1 MEKWEQ
7 SPGSGYGG
15 GGGTLE
21 DLAAPGRGHPMKT
34 LGFGRKHEE
43 MVIWLPSGYPLV
55 MTNIAIE
62 HDHL

>member
-21 DLAAPGRGHPMKT
+21 DLAAPSRGHPMKT
-34 LGFGRKHEE
+34 LGFGRKHDEE
-43 MVIWLPSGYPLV
+43 MVI
-55 MTNIAIE
+55 
-62 HDHL
+62 